1 MTVTVIFMV
10 IGLAATVGGFF
21 LNIILGV
28 VCGVVVM
35 VSLDADTEVSSHLYE
50 LTRTSHTEILL
61 ASLTSLNRLYIEKD
75 LAHEQMS
82 VLKATWSAYIPPN
95 SFFPSLSVSRY

>member
-10 IGLAATVGGFF
+10 IGLAATVAGFF

-35 VSLDADTEVSSHLYE
+35 VSF
-50 LTRTSHTEILL
+50 
-61 ASLTSLNRLYIEKD
+61 
-75 LAHEQMS
+75 M
-82 VLKATWSAYIPPN
+82 
-95 SFFPSLSVSRY
+95 F

>member
-35 VSLDADTEVSSHLYE
+35 VSLDADTEVSVSLI
-50 LTRTSHTEILL
+50 RTNPYFPHRNF
-61 ASLTSLNRLYIEKD
+61 TSF
-75 LAHEQMS
+75 AHKFE
-82 VLKATWSAYIPPN
+82 
-95 SFFPSLSVSRY
+95 